1 MSRLILKHSFNHN
14 GHRTAKMTMTKTDE
28 YVQVWLSL
36 GEKSCM
42 IRLDDAM
49 QRKIVEFLKIKD

>member
-1 MSRLILKHSFNHN
+1 MNRLIIKHSFNHN
-14 GHRTAKMTMTKTDE
+14 GHRTAKMTLTKGDE

-42 IRLDDAM
+42 IRLDDVM